1 MELILERPNKQI
13 YKKEGQLVK
22 LFGEGV
28 PASSVLSEAMNH
40 ARAFE
45 AGLPVPHLREVTKL
59 EGKWAI
65 IADFIEGPTLLE
77 RMEAEPE
84 NPDLMELFVRLQM
97 EVHEQYIPKAQRLQ
111 DKLERKIAAS
121 GLDATTRYEL
131 QTRLEAMHH
140 HKKACHGDFIPSN
153 IILREGRPFI
163 LDWNQLTQG
172 NAGADAANTYITL
185 EKYGAPGL
193 AEAYLRLYCE
203 RSDTA
208 RQYVMKWAPIVAG
221 AALGD
226 CPEKDRA
233 FYRGWCEGVVLNE
246 K

>member
-1 MELILERPNKQI
+1 MELIVQRPNKQI
-13 YKKEGQLVK
+13 FRRGRDMIK
-22 LFGEGV
+22 LFEDDV
-28 PASSVLSEAMNH
+28 PASSVLSEATNH

-45 AGLPVPHLREVTKL
+45 AGLPVPRLHEVTKL
-59 EGKWAI
+59 DGKWAI
-65 IADFIEGPTLLE
+65 IADFIEGETLLQ
-77 RMEAEPE
+77 RMEAEPD
-84 NPDLMELFVRLQM
+84 NPQWMELFVRLQM
-97 EVHEQYIPKAQRLQ
+97 EVHDQYIPKMQRLR

-131 QTRLEAMHH
+131 RIRLDAMHH

-153 IILREGRPFI
+153 IILREGRAYI

-172 NAGADAANTYITL
+172 NAAADAANTYITL
-185 EKYGAPGL
+185 EKYGYPSL
-193 AEAYLRLYCE
+193 ACAYLKLYCE

-226 CPEKDRA
+226 CQEKDRA
-233 FYRGWCEGVVLNE
+233 FYKKWCEGIV
-246 K
+246 

>member
-1 MELILERPNKQI
+1 MELILQRPNKRI
-13 YKKEGQLVK
+13 FRRGQEVIK
-22 LFGEGV
+22 LFEENV
-28 PASSVLSEAMNH
+28 PASSVLNEATNH

-45 AGLPVPHLREVTKL
+45 AGLPVPRLREATKL
-59 EGKWAI
+59 DGKWAI
-65 IADFIEGPTLLE
+65 IADFIEGPTLLD

-84 NPDLMELFVRLQM
+84 NAQLMDLFVRLQM
-97 EVHEQYIPKAQRLQ
+97 AVHGQYIPKAQRLQ

-153 IILREGRPFI
+153 IIMQGERAFI

-172 NAGADAANTYITL
+172 NAAADAANTYITM
-185 EKYGAPGL
+185 EKYGTASL
-193 AEAYLRLYCE
+193 ACAYLKLYCE
-203 RSDTA
+203 MSDTA
-208 RQYVMKWAPIVAG
+208 RQYVMKWVPIVAG

-226 CPEKDRA
+226 CPAGDRA
-233 FYRGWCEGVVLNE
+233 FYVKWCEGLV
-246 K
+246 

>member
-1 MELILERPNKQI
+1 MELIVERPNKQI
-13 YKKEGQLVK
+13 YRRGRDMIK
-22 LFGEGV
+22 LFKDTV
-28 PASSVLSEAMNH
+28 PASSVLSEATNH

-45 AGLPVPHLREVTKL
+45 AGLPVPRLHEVTKL

-65 IADFIEGPTLLE
+65 IADFIEGETLLR
-77 RMEAEPE
+77 RMEAEPD
-84 NPDLMELFVRLQM
+84 NPQWMELFVRLQM
-97 EVHEQYIPKAQRLQ
+97 EVHEQYIPKTQRLQ

-121 GLDATTRYEL
+121 GLDATARYEL
-131 QTRLEAMHH
+131 QTRLEAIHH

-153 IILREGRPFI
+153 IILRGGRAFI

-172 NAGADAANTYITL
+172 NAAADAANTYITM
-185 EKYGAPGL
+185 EKYGYSTL
-193 AEAYLRLYCE
+193 AEEYLRLYCE

-208 RQYVMKWAPIVAG
+208 RQYVMKWVPIVAG

-233 FYRGWCEGVVLNE
+233 FYKKWCEGVV
-246 K
+246 

>member
-1 MELILERPNKQI
+1 MELIVQRPNKRI
-13 YKKEGQLVK
+13 YRRGADMIK
-22 LFGEGV
+22 LFEEVV
-28 PASSVLSEAMNH
+28 PASSVLSEATNH

-45 AGLPVPHLREVTKL
+45 AGLPVPRLHEVTKL
-59 EGKWAI
+59 DGKWAI
-65 IADFIEGPTLLE
+65 IADFIEGETLLQ
-77 RMEAEPE
+77 RLEAQ
-84 NPDLMELFVRLQM
+84 PDDPRWMELFVQLQM

-121 GLDATTRYEL
+121 GLDATARYEL
-131 QTRLEAMHH
+131 QTRLDAMGH

-153 IILREGRPFI
+153 IILREGRAFI

-172 NAGADAANTYITL
+172 NAAADAANTYVTM
-185 EKYGAPGL
+185 EKYGYPGL
-193 AEAYLRLYCE
+193 ACAYLKLYCE

-208 RQYVMKWAPIVAG
+208 RQYVMKWVPIVAG

-233 FYRGWCEGVVLNE
+233 FYRKWCEGVV
-246 K
+246 